1 CLPIYEDT
9 SRRTCSEDRFV
20 KLRKQRQV
28 KAKKDTPLKTSFRRL
43 NPDST
48 TDKVLRDLID
58 SIKRSQPIAHCL
70 GGRIANEF
78 SDPELQHIVEE
89 TDGILLTIKH
99 TLESAANFA
108 EEKFEN
114 ELHELLQRKLLPV
127 IKSRGYH

>member
-1 CLPIYEDT
+1 MKTPLEELVPKT
-9 SRRTCSEDRFV
+9 VSN

-48 TDKVLRDLID
+48 TDKVLRDL
-58 SIKRSQPIAHCL
+58 RSQRIAHCL

-114 ELHELLQRKLLPV
+114 KLHELLQRKLLPV
-127 IKSRGYH
+127 IKSRGYN

>member
-1 CLPIYEDT
+1 VCQFIKTPLEELVPKT
-9 SRRTCSEDRFV
+9 VSN

-28 KAKKDTPLKTSFRRL
+28 KAKKATPLKTSFRRL

-48 TDKVLRDLID
+48 TDKVLRHLID
-58 SIKRSQPIAHCL
+58 SIKRSQRIAHCL

-89 TDGILLTIKH
+89 TDGILLTIKP
-99 TLESAANFA
+99 TLKSTANFA

-114 ELHELLQRKLLPV
+114 KLHELLHYKLLPV
-127 IKSRGYH
+127 IKSRDYN